1 MKLKWFVMATMA
13 TLGSTA
19 YAESSVTLYGVL
31 DSGLL
36 YQSTSAASFNPAAK
50 NLGRVYALKDGGI
63 YSSVWGLKGTEDI
76 GGGYS
81 VHFRLQGAFTSNTGA
96 LRLSDTP
103 GVSAL
108 FNQEASVGVSGP
120 FGSLNAGRQ
129 FAPMAYALAETDV
142 RGGQY
147 FGSILTTWLGM
158 NQSAGW
164 VGTSTNGPL
173 GALYDSNAIVY
184 NSPRFAGVS
193 VALEYAPGGV
203 AGSFQ
208 GGTRES
214 AVLKYANYGLSLAAI
229 YYNGHDTNP
238 GATTVAT
245 GRDNNRFV
253 YAGAEYTT
261 HGFSVSASYANGRD
275 PSRPN
280 VVDLDMYSGGLG
292 YRFSPALKLTGG
304 IYYLKDTNNSA
315 NKSLEFAAGVEYSL
329 SKATIL
335 YAQAGHVNNEG
346 TMTTSITYGA
356 PVAPHSGSTAVNLGL
371 RHNF

>member
-1 MKLKWFVMATMA
+1 M
-13 TLGSTA
+13 
-19 YAESSVTLYGVL
+19 
-31 DSGLL
+31 
-36 YQSTSAASFNPAAK
+36 
-50 NLGRVYALKDGGI
+50 
-63 YSSVWGLKGTEDI
+63 
-76 GGGYS
+76 
-81 VHFRLQGAFTSNTGA
+81 
-96 LRLSDTP
+96 
-103 GVSAL
+103 
-108 FNQEASVGVSGP
+108 FNQESSVGVSGP
-120 FGSLNAGRQ
+120 FGSVNAGRQ

-147 FGSILTTWLGM
+147 FGSILTSWLGM

-184 NSPRFAGVS
+184 NSPKFAGAS

-214 AVLKYANYGLSLAAI
+214 AVLRYANYGLSLAAI

-253 YAGAEYTT
+253 YAGARYST

-280 VVDLDMYSGGLG
+280 VVDLDMYSGGIG
-292 YRFSPALKLTGG
+292 YRFSPALTLTSG

-315 NKSLEFAAGVEYSL
+315 NKSLEFAAGVEYSI
-329 SKATIL
+329 SKTTLL

-346 TMTTSITYGA
+346 TMTTTITYGA
-356 PVAPHSGSTAVNLGL
+356 PVASRSGTTAVNFGV

>member
-1 MKLKWFVMATMA
+1 MKLKWFVVATMA

-36 YQSTSAASFNPAAK
+36 YQSTNAASFNPAAK
-50 NLGRVYALKDGGI
+50 DLGRLYALKDGGI
-63 YSSVWGLKGTEDI
+63 YSSLWGLKGSEDI

-81 VHFRLQGAFTSNTGA
+81 IKFKLQGAFTSTSGA

-108 FNQEASVGVSGP
+108 FNQESSVGVSGP
-120 FGSLNAGRQ
+120 FGSINAGRQ
-129 FAPMAYALAETDV
+129 FAPMAYGLAETDV

-193 VALEYAPGGV
+193 AALEYAPGGV

-214 AVLKYANYGLSLAAI
+214 AVLRYSNYGLSLAAI

-238 GATTVAT
+238 GANAVLT
-245 GRDNNRFV
+245 GRDNNRFM
-253 YAGAEYTT
+253 YAGGEYTT
-261 HGFSVSASYANGRD
+261 HGFSVSASFANGRD

-292 YRFSPALKLTGG
+292 YRFSPALKLTSG
-304 IYYLKDTNNSA
+304 IYYLEDTNHSA
-315 NKSLEFAAGVEYSL
+315 NKSLEFAAGLEYSI
-329 SKATIL
+329 SKATTL

-346 TMTTSITYGA
+346 TATTSLMYGA
-356 PVAPHSGSTAVNLGL
+356 PVAPHTATTAVDLGL